1 MSSHKIHGTD
11 LEWKPV
17 FQYPLCQTLNF
28 TEIVDF
34 DEYTPIEVQIYLG
47 RIENLGVNLH
57 FIDKNK
63 VLTRSL
69 LSNYLS
75 YDGPSIAI
83 SDLII
88 DGSKQIQVILKMS
101 QDINTEGNEE
111 SKCKNYP
118 YDNYLNYN
126 TCDES
131 YVQNIMKEKLNIT
144 PFWATQDMD
153 SITKIRL
160 VSYFFG

>member
-47 RIENLGVNLH
+47 YIENLGVKLH
-57 FIDKNK
+57 FVDKNK
-63 VLTRSL
+63 VLTRTL
-69 LSNYLS
+69 LNNYLA
-75 YDGPSIAI
+75 YDGPSVAI

-88 DGSKQIQVILKMS
+88 ESSKQIRVLLKVS
-101 QDINTEGNEE
+101 QDINTERNEE

-118 YDNYLNYN
+118 YENYLNYN
-126 TCDES
+126 DCDQN
-131 YVQNIMKEKLNIT
+131 YVQNIVKDNLNIT
-144 PFWATQDMD
+144 PFWATQVFENV
-153 SITKIRL
+153 TKIRI
-160 VSYFFG
+160 V